1 MKNCATYPSTGVSI
15 DNCQKVNFFYGPNG
29 SGKSTISNF
38 LNNQNDP
45 QYSSCTVQWENGS
58 VLDIAVYNR
67 EFRTRHFQ
75 EDIDGVFTLG
85 EATIEEVKALED
97 LKRDREIKNQDLA
110 ARKAALAKKV
120 AEEQAHKENFRD
132 TVWNVILKQNET
144 DFQEVFRGF
153 RGNKEKFMNEV
164 IRRYN
169 ISHSS
174 SETKDDLRKRAATL
188 FAKRPERCE
197 SLSPLSEKLLSMID
211 AVENDPIWEKVIV
224 GNKDIPIANL
234 IEFLGNADWVN
245 KGRSYIRENGVC
257 PFCQQKTISEDFR
270 KQIESF
276 FSGEYDANIEYIR
289 KLKAVYEEASKQLLD
304 YLQCVVSNALAVSVG
319 NIDVKR
325 FSSLNDILQ

>member
-1 MKNCATYPSTGVSI
+1 MITSILMKNCATYPSTGVSI

-97 LKRDREIKNQDLA
+97 LKRDREIKSQDLA

-164 IRRYN
+164 IRR
-169 ISHSS
+169 
-174 SETKDDLRKRAATL
+174 
-188 FAKRPERCE
+188 
-197 SLSPLSEKLLSMID
+197 
-211 AVENDPIWEKVIV
+211 
-224 GNKDIPIANL
+224 
-234 IEFLGNADWVN
+234 
-245 KGRSYIRENGVC
+245 
-257 PFCQQKTISEDFR
+257 
-270 KQIESF
+270 
-276 FSGEYDANIEYIR
+276 
-289 KLKAVYEEASKQLLD
+289 
-304 YLQCVVSNALAVSVG
+304 
-319 NIDVKR
+319 
-325 FSSLNDILQ
+325 